1 MTTPMGSTY
10 AFSNEQLTQIINQT
24 SEAIGEMNQLNSMVQ
39 SHSDMLGS
47 VNQSDSGGIL
57 QGKLMTWTQDFHTV
71 VNNLTDLNQK
81 AIGLRNVNVSA
92 SQNST
97 AAANQGGQ

>member
-1 MTTPMGSTY
+1 MPTSSTY
-10 AFSNEQLTQIINQT
+10 AFSNDQLTQIIT
-24 SEAIGEMNQLNSMVQ
+24 RTADAIGEMNQLNSLVQ

-47 VNQSDSGGIL
+47 VNRSDSGGIL
-57 QGKLMTWTQDFHTV
+57 QNHLMTWTQDFHTV

-81 AIGLRNVNVSA
+81 AINLRNVNINA

-97 AAANQGGQ
+97 ATANQGGQ